1 MAMQKPTTINEVA
14 LQRSAEG
21 LSRFPTID
29 VLRGFAIFSNVLVH
43 IFSDVFDL
51 SPVTSTLFDQPIS
64 ILVILIMIG
73 YFGSFGSLFIMISG
87 TGNMLSMQ
95 KSVERGKPVQQVI
108 AKQIIGG
115 IILLV
120 FSFLVEGFFQ
130 FYGFLGTIGGINSHE
145 FDPSRIV
152 WHAYSMT
159 PVHCLAFGMIFT
171 GIVQGFMS
179 IGGGFQRHLRNVIT
193 YLVLAVVV
201 VALTQ
206 PVWDLCKA
214 IGPLGFPNAAIDP
227 LYPGTQAGDWR
238 VYMPPPGANAL
249 DYIKFFFLMM
259 AGGSNHP
266 VFPFLAMTFVGN
278 AIGIILVM
286 EAKKEHPNPHIPKH
300 GMLSAIFV
308 VVAGVV
314 LILVLGVD
322 FSSILPVNS
331 VGDIT
336 GIHGASEGFW
346 IPWFTFLMAG
356 EILLVFMMLRLVEY
370 RGLGKSVGDKS
381 KFLRRF
387 GIPAFSTY
395 AWHRFWSI
403 PAILLISWIAGVP
416 SWPGGSITD
425 TNLNW
430 AWTLVVLVASIAS
443 CTAILMAWEKIG
455 YIGGIEW
462 MIAEVATPFGKVMDK
477 AKSTRGE
484 KLRWWEHG
492 KMDVERLF
500 RHPVWTDVIK
510 RDEAYHAQKS
520 ESILS
525 VKLAILGLFVGIFAP
540 LALHIAYKSKRTEGE
555 NPKNK
560 TGMIVAIIGTCLL
573 VSWIV
578 LTSVITLPMLGISF

>member
-1 MAMQKPTTINEVA
+1 MASQQTTSIKEPA
-14 LQRSAEG
+14 TARSVEG

-43 IFSDVFDL
+43 IFTDVFDL
-51 SPVTSTLFDQPIS
+51 EPVTSKLFDQPIS
-64 ILVILIMIG
+64 VLVILILIG

-108 AKQIIGG
+108 VKQIIGG

-120 FSFLVEGFFQ
+120 FSFLVEGVFQ

-145 FDPSRIV
+145 FDPSRAI

-179 IGGGFQRHLRNVIT
+179 MRGGFQKHARNIII
-193 YLVLAVVV
+193 YLVLAGIV
-201 VALTQ
+201 VAITQ

-214 IGPLGFPNAAIDP
+214 IAPPGFPNANIDP
-227 LYPGTQAGDWR
+227 LYPGSQASDWK
-238 VYMPPPGANAL
+238 VYMPPPDASFL
-249 DYIKFFFLMM
+249 DYIKYFFLMM
-259 AGGSNHP
+259 ASGSNHP
-266 VFPFLAMTFVGN
+266 VFPFLAMSFVGD
-278 AIGIILVM
+278 AIGILLVM
-286 EAKKEHPNPHIPKH
+286 EAKKEKPNPHVPRY
-300 GMLSAIFV
+300 GMISAILV
-308 VVAGVV
+308 VVTGVAM
-314 LILVLGVD
+314 ILVLGVD

-346 IPWFTFLMAG
+346 IPWFTFLLAG
-356 EILLVFMMLRLVEY
+356 ELLVVFMLLRLVEY

-387 GIPAFSTY
+387 GMPAFSTY

-403 PAILLISWIAGVP
+403 PAVLLISWIAGVP

-425 TNLNW
+425 TELNW
-430 AWTLVVLVASIAS
+430 AWTLVVLVAAIAS
-443 CTAILMAWEKIG
+443 CWVILVAWEKIG

-462 MIAEVATPFGKVMDK
+462 MIGEVAALFGKIMEK
-477 AKSTRGE
+477 AKSTQGE
-484 KLRWWEHG
+484 RLRWWEHG

-500 RHPVWTDVIK
+500 VHPRWLNIIP
-510 RDEAYHAQKS
+510 RDEKYHEAKS
-520 ESILS
+520 ESIFS
-525 VKLAILGLFVGIFAP
+525 V
-540 LALHIAYKSKRTEGE
+540 
-555 NPKNK
+555 
-560 TGMIVAIIGTCLL
+560 
-573 VSWIV
+573 
-578 LTSVITLPMLGISF
+578 